1 MEKELIQK
9 FYKYKLEKK
18 QSEKVESHLL
28 FSTLTKERHCFSFVG
43 AGGKSS
49 LIEVMAAWGTK
60 QGKKVLVTTTT
71 HIFRP
76 EPEKLARTPED
87 LELYLGRG
95 RLGGDRRGGSEAA
108 TETKNAGSRLDE
120 TGDGTCGFR
129 PDRSRRIKTT
139 AL

>member
-28 FSTLTKERHCFSFVG
+28 FSTLMKDRHYFSFVG

-49 LIEVMAAWGTK
+49 LIEVMATWGTK

-76 EPEKLARTPED
+76 EPEKLARTPGD
-87 LELYLGRG
+87 LERIWGAET
-95 RLGGDRRGGSEAA
+95 GGDRRG
-108 TETKNAGSRLDE
+108 
-120 TGDGTCGFR
+120 
-129 PDRSRRIKTT
+129 
-139 AL
+139 

>member
-1 MEKELIQK
+1 MKRSSRICY
-9 FYKYKLEKK
+9 FR
-18 QSEKVESHLL
+18 LL
-28 FSTLTKERHCFSFVG
+28 RKIDIVFLLLG

-87 LELYLGRG
+87 LERIWGA
-95 RLGGDRRGGSEAA
+95 GDWAVIGEA
-108 TETKNAGSRLDE
+108 EVKQPQKLKNAGSRLDE
-120 TGDGTCGFR
+120 TGDGTCGSR

>member
-28 FSTLTKERHCFSFVG
+28 FSTLMKDRHCFSFVG

-49 LIEVMAAWGTK
+49 LIEVMATWGTK

-87 LELYLGRG
+87 L
-95 RLGGDRRGGSEAA
+95 GGDRRGGSEAA

-120 TGDGTCGFR
+120 TGDGACGSH

>member
-1 MEKELIQK
+1 MIQK
-9 FYKYKLEKK
+9 FYKYNLEKK

-28 FSTLTKERHCFSFVG
+28 FSTLTKDRHCFSFVG

-87 LELYLGRG
+87 LERIWGA
-95 RLGGDRRGGSEAA
+95 GDWAVIGEVEVKQPQKLKS
-108 TETKNAGSRLDE
+108 AGSRLDE

>member
-1 MEKELIQK
+1 MIQK

-28 FSTLTKERHCFSFVG
+28 FSTLTKDRHCFSFVG

-87 LELYLGRG
+87 LERIWGA
-95 RLGGDRRGGSEAA
+95 GD
-108 TETKNAGSRLDE
+108 
-120 TGDGTCGFR
+120 
-129 PDRSRRIKTT
+129 
-139 AL
+139 

>member
-9 FYKYKLEKK
+9 FYKYNLEKK

-28 FSTLTKERHCFSFVG
+28 FSTLTKDRHCFSFVG

-76 EPEKLARTPED
+76 GAGKTGTDTGRSGT
-87 LELYLGRG
+87 YLGRG
-95 RLGGDRRGGSEAA
+95 RLGGVGEVEVKQPQKLKMRVP
-108 TETKNAGSRLDE
+108 
-120 TGDGTCGFR
+120 TG
-129 PDRSRRIKTT
+129 
-139 AL
+139 